1 MKRAF
6 YPFRPDTQNRFD
18 FERKVE
24 ARGGRVPNSVSNTTL
39 VIRVILTDIVLL
51 VALPFLGTTA
61 IFPVALVLFI
71 GLWVVLDY
79 AKSVRAWY
87 PTLSSELK
95 KDYVQ
100 IYWTRILL
108 TYGVIAGGILLL
120 TAVAFAL
127 QALSS

>member
-1 MKRAF
+1 MKRKF
-6 YPFRPDTQNRFD
+6 YPFRPDTQSRID

-24 ARGGRVPNSVSNTTL
+24 ARGGSMPSSAGNTAL
-39 VIRVILTDIVLL
+39 VIRVILTSIVLL
-51 VALPFLGTTA
+51 IALPFLGRNATL
-61 IFPVALVLFI
+61 PLALVLFI

-79 AKSVRAWY
+79 VKSVRRWY
-87 PTLSSELK
+87 PALSSELK
-95 KDYVQ
+95 KDYIQ

-120 TAVAFAL
+120 AALAFAL